1 MRPRYDGDYN
11 EFSTMTIQSPDQE
24 KVEALREVAVV
35 TPKVYEDGVFRL
47 EVPHPHDGLVVRVE
61 FKDDDQ
67 AVIDLFNQSES
78 LAQKCVSVS
87 DDLQA
92 ELQSGIESIYS
103 GWRKVVL

>member
-1 MRPRYDGDYN
+1 
-11 EFSTMTIQSPDQE
+11 MTIQSPDQE

-47 EVPHPHDGLVVRVE
+47 EIPHPHDGLVVRVE
-61 FKDDDQ
+61 FDGDQ
-67 AVIDLFNQSES
+67 AIIDLFNQSES
-78 LAQKCVSVS
+78 LAQECVSVS
-87 DDLQA
+87 GDLQA